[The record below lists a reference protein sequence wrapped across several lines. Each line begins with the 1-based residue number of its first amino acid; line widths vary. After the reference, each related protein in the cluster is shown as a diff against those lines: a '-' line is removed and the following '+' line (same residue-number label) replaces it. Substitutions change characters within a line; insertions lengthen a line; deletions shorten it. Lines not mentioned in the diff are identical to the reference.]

1 MSEKPS
7 LLERLMG
14 ASKKKVDENQGALEA
29 QIKAKLK
36 GIVYDEELVD
46 ELTPVFMRLNGVE
59 GFNQVFDLLETKERQ
74 IEAISGGDWF
84 KQESDA
90 SNKQEKEVEDSNLV
104 DSILKK
110 QYSEK

>member
-36 GIVYDEELVD
+36 GIVYDQELVD
-46 ELTPVFMRLNGVE
+46 ELTPVFMRLNGVD

-90 SNKQEKEVEDSNLV
+90 SNKQEKEEESSNLV

>member
-36 GIVYDEELVD
+36 SIVYDEELVS

-59 GFNQVFDLLETKERQ
+59 GFNQVFELLETKERQ

-90 SNKQEKEVEDSNLV
+90 SNKQETEAKESNLV

-110 QYSEK
+110 QYPEK

>member
-36 GIVYDEELVD
+36 GIVYDEELVN
-46 ELTPVFMRLNGVE
+46 ELTPVFMRLNGVD

-90 SNKQEKEVEDSNLV
+90 SNKQEKEEESSNLV
-104 DSILKK
+104 YSILKK
-110 QYSEK
+110 QYPEK